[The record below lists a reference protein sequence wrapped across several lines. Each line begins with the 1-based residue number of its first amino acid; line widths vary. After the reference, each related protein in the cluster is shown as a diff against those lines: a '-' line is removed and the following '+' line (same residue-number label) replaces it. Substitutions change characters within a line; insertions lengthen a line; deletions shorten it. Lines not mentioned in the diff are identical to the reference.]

1 MTPPL
6 NPPIG
11 VVIPRGSTSMR
22 KPRGGRLL
30 IIEKMIRL
38 ARSSATAAWAPAVNT
53 LSSVTN
59 VPSTSEI
66 TAEHLNG
73 TGRARLMSI
82 VHRHRRGRFASIDHL
97 APEAHPL
104 RSVLRFLPGR
114 SADLPHL

>member
-1 MTPPL
+1 MPPPL
-6 NPPIG
+6 NPPTG

-22 KPRGGRLL
+22 TPRGGRLL
-30 IIEKMIRL
+30 IIEKMIPL
-38 ARSSATAAWAPAVNT
+38 ARSAATAAREPAVNT

-59 VPSTSEI
+59 VPSTSEM

-82 VHRHRRGRFASIDHL
+82 VHRHRPRRSASIDHL

-104 RSVLRFLPGR
+104 RSVLRFLMDR
-114 SADLPHL
+114 